1 MGDTRMII
9 AKMLKAEGRYS
20 EAIKI
25 LEDKK
30 GLYESLSLNDKLKYN
45 YDIAWLYWKTNNE
58 LMYKYIEKNK
68 ELFIPKE
75 NRNNYKIS
83 YAKSLTLYTDIYK
96 DKITKADYQKAF
108 LKVYSLYNSISEYY
122 SSLAMVKVLRSKGD
136 KEKLN
141 RYINYVLANSNDNI
155 LKDRIKQEKVV

>member
-1 MGDTRMII
+1 MGDVKMII

-30 GLYESLSLNDKLKYN
+30 DSYEKLSLNDKLKYN
-45 YDIAWLYWKTNNE
+45 YDMAWLYWKTNNK

-68 ELFIPKE
+68 ELFSSKD
-75 NRNNYKIS
+75 NRENYKIS
-83 YAKSLTLYTDIYK
+83 YAKFLSLYTDIYK

-108 LKVYSLYNSISEYY
+108 LKVYSLYNSISNTIQA
-122 SSLAMVKVLRSKGD
+122 LP
-136 KEKLN
+136 
-141 RYINYVLANSNDNI
+141 
-155 LKDRIKQEKVV
+155 

>member
-1 MGDTRMII
+1 MGDTRMIMV
-9 AKMLKAEGRYS
+9 KMLKAEEKYF

-30 GLYESLSLNDKLKYN
+30 DSYEKLSLNDKLKYN

-58 LMYKYIEKNK
+58 LMYKYIERNK

-75 NRNNYKIS
+75 NRNNYKVS
-83 YAKSLTLYTDIYK
+83 YAKFLSLYTDIYK

>member
-1 MGDTRMII
+1 MII
-9 AKMLKAEGRYS
+9 AKMLKVEGKYN

-30 GLYESLSLNDKLKYN
+30 DSYEKLSLNDKLKYN
-45 YDIAWLYWKTNNE
+45 YDMAWLYWKINNK

-68 ELFIPKE
+68 ELFSSKD
-75 NRNNYKIS
+75 NRENYKIS
-83 YAKSLTLYTDIYK
+83 YAKFLSLHSDIYK

-122 SSLAMVKVLRSKGD
+122 SSLAIVKVLESKGN
-136 KEKLN
+136 EENLN
-141 RYINYVLANSNDNI
+141 KYINYVLNNSNDNM
-155 LKDRIKQEKVV
+155 LKDRIKREKVI